1 MLVANRTCQKSGSR
15 MYQLGDQLRPLVMR
29 SSARLS
35 SGVSISSQSMASP
48 MASRTELVHQALG
61 GDSAAWRALVEM
73 HSGLVW
79 SIVRGMGIYDAD
91 ASDVFQ
97 TVFVRLAERLQQI
110 EDPER
115 LPGWLATTTKR
126 EVYEL
131 ARSKHRRSEPTESIA
146 DEPSTDP
153 SPDRQVLDSETR
165 EQVLA
170 ALARLPEES
179 QQLLRMVVM
188 RDDLSYNEISE
199 VLGIPVGS
207 IGPKR
212 ARCLE
217 KLAATPEI
225 AALARSL

>member
-1 MLVANRTCQKSGSR
+1 MEK
-15 MYQLGDQLRPLVMR
+15 
-29 SSARLS
+29 
-35 SGVSISSQSMASP
+35 
-48 MASRTELVHQALG
+48 ALG
-61 GDSAAWRALVEM
+61 GDAASWRALVEM

-79 SIVRGMGIYDAD
+79 SIIRGLGIYNAD
-91 ASDVFQ
+91 ASDIFQ

-110 EDPER
+110 EDPEK

-131 ARSKHRRSEPTESIA
+131 ARSKHRRTDPTDSIA
-146 DEPSTDP
+146 DRASSDP
-153 SPDRQVLDSETR
+153 GPDREVLDAETR
-165 EQVLA
+165 DQVLA

-199 VLGIPVGS
+199 ALGIPVGS

>member
-1 MLVANRTCQKSGSR
+1 
-15 MYQLGDQLRPLVMR
+15 
-29 SSARLS
+29 
-35 SGVSISSQSMASP
+35 
-48 MASRTELVHQALG
+48 MASRTELAQAALS
-61 GDSAAWRALVEM
+61 GDAPSWRALVEM

-79 SIVRGMGIYDAD
+79 SIIRGMGIYDAD

-97 TVFVRLAERLQQI
+97 SVFVRLAERLQQI
-110 EDPER
+110 DDPER

-126 EVYEL
+126 EIYDL
-131 ARSKHRRSEPTESIA
+131 ARSKHRRTDPTESIA
-146 DEPSTDP
+146 DEPSPDP
-153 SPDRQVLDSETR
+153 GPDRQVIDTETR
-165 EQVLA
+165 RQVLA

-188 RDDLSYNEISE
+188 RDDLSYAEISE
-199 VLGIPVGS
+199 ALGIPVGS

-212 ARCLE
+212 SRCLE

>member
-1 MLVANRTCQKSGSR
+1 
-15 MYQLGDQLRPLVMR
+15 MR
-29 SSARLS
+29 STVRLTPGL
-35 SGVSISSQSMASP
+35 GVSSQQMS
-48 MASRTELVHQALG
+48 SRTELVEKALG
-61 GDSAAWRALVEM
+61 GDAASWRALVEM

-79 SIVRGMGIYDAD
+79 SIIRGLGIYNAD
-91 ASDVFQ
+91 ASDIFQ

-110 EDPER
+110 EDPEK

-131 ARSKHRRSEPTESIA
+131 ARSKHRRTDPTDSIA
-146 DEPSTDP
+146 DRASSDP
-153 SPDRQVLDSETR
+153 GPDREVLDAETR
-165 EQVLA
+165 DQVLA

-199 VLGIPVGS
+199 ALGIPVGS

>member
-1 MLVANRTCQKSGSR
+1 
-15 MYQLGDQLRPLVMR
+15 
-29 SSARLS
+29 
-35 SGVSISSQSMASP
+35 
-48 MASRTELVHQALG
+48 MASRTTLAQAALA
-61 GDSAAWRALVEM
+61 GDSTAWRELVEM

-79 SIVRGMGIYDAD
+79 SIIRGMGVFNAD

-97 TVFVRLAERLQQI
+97 SVFVRLAERLQQI
-110 EDPER
+110 DDPER

-126 EVYEL
+126 EIYDL
-131 ARSKHRRSEPTESIA
+131 ARSKHRRTDPSESIA
-146 DEPSTDP
+146 EEASADP
-153 SPDRQVLDSETR
+153 GPDTHVLAEETR
-165 EQVLA
+165 QQVLA
-170 ALARLPEES
+170 ALARLPEEA

-188 RDDLSYNEISE
+188 RDDLSYAEISE
-199 VLGIPVGS
+199 VLGIPIGS

>member
-1 MLVANRTCQKSGSR
+1 LPYHDSGPDRQIDMR
-15 MYQLGDQLRPLVMR
+15 MT
-29 SSARLS
+29 ARLTTEL
-35 SGVSISSQSMASP
+35 GVCSLA
-48 MASRTELVHQALG
+48 MASRTELAQAALS
-61 GDSAAWRALVEM
+61 GDASAWRALVEM

-79 SIVRGMGIYDAD
+79 SIIRGMGVYNAD
-91 ASDVFQ
+91 GSDVFQ
-97 TVFVRLAERLQQI
+97 SVFVRLAERLHQI
-110 EDPER
+110 DDAER

-126 EVYEL
+126 EIYDL
-131 ARSKHRRSEPTESIA
+131 ARSKHRRTEPTESIA

-153 SPDRQVLDSETR
+153 GPDREVIDAETR
-165 EQVLA
+165 KQVLA
-170 ALARLPEES
+170 ALARLPEEA

-188 RDDLSYNEISE
+188 RDDLSYAEISE

>member
-1 MLVANRTCQKSGSR
+1 
-15 MYQLGDQLRPLVMR
+15 
-29 SSARLS
+29 
-35 SGVSISSQSMASP
+35 
-48 MASRTELVHQALG
+48 MASRTELAQAALS
-61 GDSAAWRALVEM
+61 GDAAAWRALVEM

-79 SIVRGMGIYDAD
+79 SIIRGMGIYDAD

-97 TVFVRLAERLQQI
+97 SVFVRLAERLHQI

-115 LPGWLATTTKR
+115 LPGWLGTTTKR
-126 EVYEL
+126 EIYDL
-131 ARSKHRRSEPTESIA
+131 ARSKHRRTEPTESIA
-146 DEPSTDP
+146 DEPSPDP
-153 SPDRQVLDSETR
+153 GPDREVIDAETR
-165 EQVLA
+165 KQVLA
-170 ALARLPEES
+170 ALARLPEEA

-188 RDDLSYNEISE
+188 RDDLSYAEISE